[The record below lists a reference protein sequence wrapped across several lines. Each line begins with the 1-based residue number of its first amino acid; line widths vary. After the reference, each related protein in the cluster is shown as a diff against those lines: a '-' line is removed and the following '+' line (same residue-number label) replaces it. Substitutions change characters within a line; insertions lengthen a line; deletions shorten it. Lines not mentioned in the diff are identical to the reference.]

1 MTDEKKKP
9 EEDEVSD
16 EQLEDVAGGGIAGP
30 GSAGLGSE
38 CLPVTGD
45 VVTRLP
51 GRSEILVP
59 SASTEDVE
67 SPPDLFG
74 KASL

>member
-1 MTDEKKKP
+1 LVEAEPVRSRTMTDEKKK
-9 EEDEVSD
+9 
-16 EQLEDVAGGGIAGP
+16 
-30 GSAGLGSE
+30 
-38 CLPVTGD
+38 

-59 SASTEDVE
+59 SASTETVRNKRQAATTDVE

>member
-30 GSAGLGSE
+30 GSGGVP
-38 CLPVTGD
+38 CVTGD

-59 SASTEDVE
+59 SPSTEDVE